1 MFHVEHRVLALSG
14 AAMFTLS
21 READYA
27 VRVMVDMASAVDER
41 FQSKTLAKDGNIPES
56 FLFKILQTLI
66 RHGVVRSYRGVGGGY
81 QLAVDP
87 ARLSLYRLLEMVEGP
102 LTLNLCAVSGDSC
115 EFTEQCGVHD
125 VWAVA
130 QAQLRKT
137 LEEVSI
143 EELARNAQQKKI
155 ELAGIGN
162 GSGLLGNRDRSP
174 L

>member
-1 MFHVEHRVLALSG
+1 
-14 AAMFTLS
+14 MFTLS

-27 VRVMVDMASAVDER
+27 VRVMVHMASDVEER
-41 FQSKTLAKDGNIPES
+41 FQSKTLAKDGSIPES

-81 QLAVDP
+81 QLAIDP

-102 LTLNLCAVSGDSC
+102 LALNLCVVSGDGC

-137 LEEVSI
+137 LEQVSL
-143 EELARNAQQKKI
+143 EELARNAQQKKNR
-155 ELAGIGN
+155 LTSM
-162 GSGLLGNRDRSP
+162 GSGLELSESRDLP
-174 L
+174 PQ

>member
-1 MFHVEHRVLALSG
+1 
-14 AAMFTLS
+14 MFTLS

-27 VRVMVDMASAVDER
+27 VRVMVHMASDVEER
-41 FQSKTLAKDGNIPES
+41 FQSKTLAKDENIPES

-81 QLAVDP
+81 QLAIDP

-102 LTLNLCAVSGDSC
+102 LELNLCVVSGTGC

-125 VWAVA
+125 VWEAA

-137 LEEVSI
+137 LEEVSL
-143 EELARNAQQKKI
+143 EELARIAQRKKNG
-155 ELAGIGN
+155 LASI
-162 GSGLLGNRDRSP
+162 GSGFELLGSRETRP
-174 L
+174 Q

>member
-1 MFHVEHRVLALSG
+1 
-14 AAMFTLS
+14 MFTLS

-27 VRVMVDMASAVDER
+27 VRVMVHMASDVGER
-41 FQSKTLAKDGNIPES
+41 FQSKTLAKDENIPES

-81 QLAVDP
+81 QLAIEP
-87 ARLSLYRLLEMVEGP
+87 ARLSFYRLLEMVEGP
-102 LTLNLCAVSGDSC
+102 LTLNLCVVSGTGC

-130 QAQLRKT
+130 QDQLRKT

-143 EELARNAQQKKI
+143 EELARNAQQKKNG
-155 ELAGIGN
+155 LASIGN
-162 GSGLLGNRDRSP
+162 GLALLGSQDRP
-174 L
+174 AQ